1 MVVSLYECPNCG
13 PVWRVNVGQEIDTD
27 RDETDVYLY
36 CECCGQKDI
45 KPLEADGKPVLYRL
59 TDEEIEEEMTRLDAI
74 ESREWLEQQDAET

>member
-1 MVVSLYECPNCG
+1 MLAPLYDCPKCG
-13 PVWRVNVGQEIDTD
+13 QVWRVYSYHEIDVD
-27 RDETDVYLY
+27 RDDVEIDIY
-36 CECCGQKDI
+36 CERCGQKDI